1 MGINNIQT
9 EASLSVSFGGT
20 SLTGRREENQDAF
33 LVKNP
38 SVASE
43 REHKGIVACIADGVS
58 CSEQGQK
65 ASHTATMQF
74 ITDYYATPDTW
85 SVKHSASKIVSALNS
100 WLFSQ
105 GQKQSLNHN
114 GLVTTLSSVIFKSN
128 TAHIFHIGDSRIYR
142 LRDNKLRL
150 LTRDHQRTNFG
161 KGSYL
166 TRALGIDNQLEVD
179 YQTVTLQVNDRFILT
194 TDGVHDFL
202 SQSEFN
208 QLATKQN
215 SSHETLSNEFC
226 QQALENGSHDN
237 LSCLII
243 DVQQLPHQSLFEH
256 QKQLLKKAIP
266 PSMVAGNKIDNFI
279 VDKVLYAGPRSHVYQ
294 VSDLSSRQTFVLKAP
309 SLNYV
314 DDHDVLSQFSNEY
327 WVGSQLK
334 NDRVMKVYSTP
345 IQSKFCYQLCE
356 HIEGTTLRQWMYDNP
371 TPSLDAVRSIL
382 EEIVKAVRV
391 LQRAEMVH
399 RDLKPENIMVLKGGR
414 IKLID
419 FGSVKVS
426 SLEETNRNNKE
437 SIPLGDINYSATEYI
452 TNGDSSISSD
462 LFSVAIIGYEMLTGK
477 RPYKAIKG
485 QTVQSAQDHDWQYR
499 SMLNH
504 RQDIPNWLDLCIQKA
519 CSPAPKLRYKVLSEF
534 IQDLYQPNAKLV
546 KASKVQPLRKRNPVL
561 FWKGAAIFFAL
572 VTAVELFLLI
582 DR

>member
-1 MGINNIQT
+1 MGINNLQT

-20 SLTGRREENQDAF
+20 SLTGLRDENQDAF
-33 LVKNP
+33 LVKSP
-38 SVASE
+38 TLPAE

-58 CSEQGQK
+58 CSDQGQK

-100 WLFSQ
+100 WLFAQ

-114 GLVTTLSSVIFKSN
+114 GLVTTLSSVVFKSN

-202 SQSEFN
+202 SQAEFN
-208 QLATKQN
+208 QLATQRN
-215 SSHETLSNEFC
+215 PSHEAISNEFC
-226 QQALENGSHDN
+226 QLALNNGSHDN

-243 DVQQLPHQSLFEH
+243 DILQLPQQSLFEH

-266 PSMVAGNKIDNFI
+266 PSMVANNQIDNFI
-279 VDKVLYAGPRSHVYQ
+279 VDKVIYAGPRSHVYQ
-294 VSDLSSRQTFVLKAP
+294 VREKDSGQAYVLKAP

-327 WVGSQLK
+327 WVGSQLN
-334 NDRVMKVYSTP
+334 NDRIMKVYPAP
-345 IQSKFCYQLCE
+345 IHSKFCYQLCE
-356 HIEGTTLRQWMYDNP
+356 LIEGTTLRQWMYDNP
-371 TPSLDAVRSIL
+371 TPSLDKVRSIL
-382 EEIVKAVRV
+382 EEVIKAVRV
-391 LQRAEMVH
+391 LQRADMVH
-399 RDLKPENIMVLKGGR
+399 QDLKPENIMVLSSGS

-426 SLEETNRNNKE
+426 GLEEAGKKNEE
-437 SIPLGDINYSATEYI
+437 SIPLGDINYAATEHI
-452 TNGDSSISSD
+452 TNGTSSISSD
-462 LFSVAIIGYEMLTGK
+462 LFSVAVIGYEMLTGK

-485 QTVQSAQDHDWQYR
+485 QTVQSAQYHDWQYS

-504 RQDIPNWLDLCIQKA
+504 RQDIPHWLDLCIEKA
-519 CSPAPKLRYKVLSEF
+519 CNPSPQLRYQVLSEF
-534 IQDLYQPNAKLV
+534 VNDLYTPNTKLV
-546 KASKVQPLRKRNPVL
+546 KAAQIQPLRKRNPVL

-572 VTAVELFLLI
+572 MSAVEFFLFI
-582 DR
+582 DG

>member
-1 MGINNIQT
+1 MGVNNIQT
-9 EASLSVSFGGT
+9 EASLSVTFGGT
-20 SLTGRREENQDAF
+20 SLTGLRDENQDAF
-33 LVKNP
+33 LVKSP
-38 SVASE
+38 AQKTE
-43 REHKGIVACIADGVS
+43 LEHKGIVACIADGVS

-105 GQKQSLNHN
+105 GQKQNLNHN

-202 SQSEFN
+202 SQSEFS
-208 QLATKQN
+208 QLATQQEH
-215 SSHETLSNEFC
+215 SHEEISNGFC
-226 QQALENGSHDN
+226 QLALTNGSHDN

-243 DVQQLPHQSLFEH
+243 DVKQLPQQSLFEH
-256 QKQLLKKAIP
+256 QKQLIKKAIP
-266 PSMVAGNKIDNFI
+266 PAMVANNKIDNFI
-279 VDKVLYAGPRSHVYQ
+279 VDKVLYAGPRSHVYLVHDKNNFQ
-294 VSDLSSRQTFVLKAP
+294 SFVLKAP
-309 SLNYV
+309 SLNYI

-327 WVGSQLK
+327 WVGSQL
-334 NDRVMKVYSTP
+334 NNSRIMKVYPTP
-345 IQSKFCYQLCE
+345 IDSKFCYQLCE
-356 HIEGTTLRQWMYDNP
+356 YIDGITLRQWMYDNP
-371 TPSLDAVRSIL
+371 SPSLEKVRTLMDELI
-382 EEIVKAVRV
+382 KAIRV

-399 RDLKPENIMVLKGGR
+399 RDLKPENIMILDNGS

-426 SLEETNRNNKE
+426 SLEEGVTEPKE
-437 SIPLGDINYSATEYI
+437 AIPLGDVNYAASEYLQ
-452 TNGDSSISSD
+452 NGISSISSD
-462 LFSVAIIGYEMLTGK
+462 LFSIAVIGYEMLCGK
-477 RPYKAIKG
+477 RPYPPIKG
-485 QTVQSAQDHDWQYR
+485 QTVQSARHHNWQYR
-499 SMLNH
+499 SLASQ
-504 RQDIPNWLDLCIQKA
+504 RRDVPTWFDLSIQKA
-519 CSPAPKLRYKVLSEF
+519 CNPSPSQRYHVLSEF
-534 IQDLYQPNAKLV
+534 IHDLYTPNPKLI
-546 KASKVQPLRKRNPVL
+546 KAAQVQPLLKRNPVL
-561 FWKGAAIFFAL
+561 FWKGMAIFLAL
-572 VTAVELFLLI
+572 VSAIEFFLLL